1 MVISLITVCYNSGNT
16 ITKTLQSV
24 KDQTYL
30 NIEYIVID
38 GNSKDNTL
46 ELVNGFPNISKVIS
60 EPDKGM
66 YDALNKGIKLASG
79 DYIGIL
85 NADDVLHTQNT
96 VKELT
101 DEIKKDELDLYYGDI
116 RFIHPDNLN
125 KTIRYY
131 SAKNW
136 NPSKFK
142 WGYMP
147 PHPSVYIKKEIF
159 EIYGD
164 YKLDYKISADYELLV
179 RFIHRYNVSCRYIP
193 QLMVDMMP
201 GGISNKS
208 VYSRYL
214 LNKEIVKACADNG
227 IQTNLFMLALKY
239 FSKMFEY
246 LP

>member
-1 MVISLITVCYNSGNT
+1 MVISLITVCYNSANT

-24 KDQTYL
+24 KDQTFL
-30 NIEYIVID
+30 NIEYIVVD

-96 VKELT
+96 IKELT

-136 NPSKFK
+136 DPSKFK

-179 RFIHRYNVSCRYIP
+179 RFIHKNNVSCRYIP

-208 VYSRYL
+208 IYSRYL

-227 IQTNLFMLALKY
+227 IQTNLLMLALKY